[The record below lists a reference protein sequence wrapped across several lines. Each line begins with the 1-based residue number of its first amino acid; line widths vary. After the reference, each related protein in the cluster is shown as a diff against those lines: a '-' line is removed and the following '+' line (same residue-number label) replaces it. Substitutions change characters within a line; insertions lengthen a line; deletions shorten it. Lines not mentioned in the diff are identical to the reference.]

1 MNAIPDYMQLREKWG
16 RLAQLGTA
24 EVILGIVALSTIRMS
39 VAAAVVLFGWI
50 LVVSGI
56 LEAVQAFQFRK
67 PLGFFLHIIS
77 GVAAIPIGLLMAT
90 GSATK
95 PFAWTLLFGSI
106 FIVVGLLRIIA
117 AFVFKFP
124 GWRWV
129 VFDGSVTLLFA
140 ILLWAA
146 WPWWA
151 AWFFGLALGTSLVLR
166 GWSSIVFA
174 LGLRSVH
181 PQSRSHL
188 RAV

>member
-24 EVILGIVALSTIRMS
+24 EVILGIVALSTMHVS
-39 VAAAVVLFGWI
+39 VAAAVMLFGWI

-67 PLGFFLHIIS
+67 PLGFFLHIIA
-77 GVAAIPIGLLMAT
+77 GIAAIPIGLLMAT

-117 AFVFKFP
+117 AFVFKFQDGDGLSSMGALRSCSQSCYGQP
-124 GWRWV
+124 GR
-129 VFDGSVTLLFA
+129 G
-140 ILLWAA
+140 
-146 WPWWA
+146 
-151 AWFFGLALGTSLVLR
+151 GQLGSLVWL
-166 GWSSIVFA
+166 
-174 LGLRSVH
+174 
-181 PQSRSHL
+181 
-188 RAV
+188 